1 MSRALTWGHNF
12 RECQRKKKSIIK
24 IQIWIRYFLYHN
36 LGKVNDEQMSTFLN
50 KGKLWFVL
58 RACCIVQG
66 TVFFQSTCGPWA
78 FVACTLTGTW
88 IRELTEENGL
98 NNDWHHVV
106 ILYSF
111 NWRVFINF
119 LYLVKI
125 WEDILISAYR
135 GTHFS
140 FCLRIHVL
148 DTFSNLFY
156 FPPL

>member
-1 MSRALTWGHNF
+1 MGTQFQGVSK
-12 RECQRKKKSIIK
+12 EKKINNQDTNMNK
-24 IQIWIRYFLYHN
+24 IFLYHN

-98 NNDWHHVV
+98 NND
-106 ILYSF
+106 
-111 NWRVFINF
+111 
-119 LYLVKI
+119 
-125 WEDILISAYR
+125 
-135 GTHFS
+135 
-140 FCLRIHVL
+140 
-148 DTFSNLFY
+148 
-156 FPPL
+156 